1 MATITRNI
9 LIEKNHWR
17 QLQILSKE
25 KDTNAQKIIR
35 KLISDYLIKEG
46 KIKQEEELLWKSL

>member
-1 MATITRNI
+1 MSNITRNV
-9 LIEKNHWR
+9 LIDPEHWK

-35 KLISDYLIKEG
+35 KLIKNFLIKEG
-46 KIKQEEELLWKSL
+46 KIKPEVDLL